1 LARKSLVIASFG
13 VPLGAAIVAGCSGGG
28 SVMGTVPAKA
38 PTTVPGKPVA
48 QGPMIPVTILVNP
61 PHRNAATRRRIA
73 GSRSAQSFTPPPI
86 IKIGVTIYAG
96 DAPVAEQIF
105 TVAPT
110 GGPYPVAINVP
121 IGSDTFVVNEYDNNC
136 CSGPFAPNGYLLST
150 YTSATPIPVYQNAAN
165 NIAITTLPV
174 AKSVTI
180 SATRISFFE
189 NQTASQTSTGLNFTL
204 YDTLGNSIAGA
215 VANPPVITS
224 SVVGMLTGG
233 VPITQSTA
241 VPITYPAGTYA
252 DGTLTVTVAALPQLL
267 PAPVTTAIPIYSDWF
282 FLLGDSGH
290 TVSAYDAVGNIHGLA
305 GPIGTPA
312 PVAGPPVK
320 LVGAI
325 PGCGTNLAQAMVGFS
340 SQTGGY
346 LNQILNIATS
356 VSGLTVQSTGPVANQ
371 DTRGIVLPPGP
382 ACTGYVLST
391 NDTSSGTLYQINM
404 GLGTTTSMPSP
415 NPQASAF
422 PQFLALDDTG
432 TTLYT
437 SDGSTGG
444 IGSYA
449 IASSTRA
456 FNGSTFTMGSPVDL
470 IAGNGHIYEATSAG
484 YLYSFSTFTDPAPLS
499 SPLGSLSSIFAKSP
513 DGKEIFIAATSSISY
528 YDNSLSAATS
538 VSQATSILTGNV
550 TAMVVSPNGQTL
562 YAASSTGYLYSIP
575 IGSLSTGFGPV
586 TSVFSIPST
595 TTSIAISP

>member
-1 LARKSLVIASFG
+1 VIASFG

-38 PTTVPGKPVA
+38 PTTVPGKPVP

-73 GSRSAQSFTPPPI
+73 GSRSAQFSTPPPT

-96 DAPVAEQIF
+96 DAPAAEQIF
-105 TVAPT
+105 TVTPT
-110 GGPYPVAINVP
+110 GGPYPVAISVP
-121 IGSDTFVVNEYDNNC
+121 IGSDTFAVNEYDNNC

-180 SATRISFFE
+180 SATQISFFE

-241 VPITYPAGTYA
+241 VPITYPAGTNA
-252 DGTLTVTVAALPQLL
+252 GGMLTVTVAALPQLL
-267 PAPVTTAIPIYSDWF
+267 PAPATTTIPIYSDWF
-282 FLLGDSGH
+282 FLLGDSGK
-290 TVSAYDAVGNIHGLA
+290 TVSAYDAVGNIHGSA
-305 GPIGTPA
+305 GRIGTPA

-320 LVGAI
+320 LVGAV
-325 PGCGTNLAQAMVGFS
+325 PGCAPNLAQAMVGFS

-371 DTRGIVLPPGP
+371 DTRGIVLNPGAP
-382 ACTGYVLST
+382 CTGYVLST
-391 NDTSSGTLYQINM
+391 NDTNSGTLYQINM
-404 GLGTTTSMPSP
+404 GPGTATALTP
-415 NPQASAF
+415 NPQASMF
-422 PQFLALDDTG
+422 PQFLAIDATG

-437 SDGSTGG
+437 ADGSTGG

-456 FNGSTFTMGSPVDL
+456 FNGSTLTMGSPVDL
-470 IAGNGHIYEATSAG
+470 IAGNGHFYEATSAG
-484 YLYSFSTFTDPAPLS
+484 YLYSFSTFTDPAPLT
-499 SPLGSLSSIFAKSP
+499 SPLGSPSSIFANSP

-528 YDNSLSAATS
+528 YDNSSGAATS
-538 VSQATSILTGNV
+538 VSQSTHGERHRNGRLT
-550 TAMVVSPNGQTL
+550 
-562 YAASSTGYLYSIP
+562 
-575 IGSLSTGFGPV
+575 
-586 TSVFSIPST
+586 
-595 TTSIAISP
+595 